1 MLKNLSLTL
10 SLVFAYV
17 LPLVAGSTQ
26 TVNAPCDK
34 AITKA
39 MVIAAHRKWASLRPD
54 PQAPVL
60 NIETHANFGK
70 DVLLPLGAVWSHP
83 KGGELVF
90 DDQGSSCEV
99 SSNGHPADV
108 VLSDLVKTFSDRPA
122 NAADKRP

>member
-1 MLKNLSLTL
+1 M
-10 SLVFAYV
+10 
-17 LPLVAGSTQ
+17 
-26 TVNAPCDK
+26 
-34 AITKA
+34 
-39 MVIAAHRKWASLRPD
+39 
-54 PQAPVL
+54 L

-108 VLSDLVKTFSDRPA
+108 VLSDLVKVFSNRVVNMKENGNKTAHRQNGITAAPA
-122 NAADKRP
+122 DPNNGFQQLNK